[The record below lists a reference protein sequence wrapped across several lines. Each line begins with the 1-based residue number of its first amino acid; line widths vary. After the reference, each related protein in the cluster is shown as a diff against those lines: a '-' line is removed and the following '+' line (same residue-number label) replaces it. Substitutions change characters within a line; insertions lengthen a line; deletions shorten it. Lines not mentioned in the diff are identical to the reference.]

1 MLTVGQMIALA
12 KSDKV
17 LGIDDREVILETAQR
32 ALELAMYKAN
42 YDVMLGTID
51 VASDACGVVTLPSCI
66 GTVLQVNVGGLPTIL
81 RDSWYQFHVNGFGN
95 QCGPCCLFSTM
106 NLPTPVW
113 QQPSE
118 WSLVTALCEDATDG
132 DGSKVMIVQGETMDA
147 SGNIKPATTIPVSG
161 PSSVGIRIPL
171 LNGVANTDSA
181 ANPTYF
187 RKFTSV
193 YKPVTRGFVKLIA
206 FPLRQMA
213 LATVLGYYG
222 PNETT
227 PQYQQLK
234 VKASCTWVRIRYRRA
249 TLKLVDD
256 HEIVPISSTQAM
268 VNLLK
273 AVRFSDDNNLALSE
287 QYLSVAVRLLNEIQ
301 AIDQGNK
308 FSPLQV
314 DGSWFAGTIDYR

>member
-17 LGIDDREVILETAQR
+17 LGIDDRGVILETAQR
-32 ALELAMYKAN
+32 ALELARFKAN
-42 YDVMLGTID
+42 YNVDLGVID

-66 GTVLQVNVGGLPTIL
+66 GTVLQVNVGGYPTIL
-81 RDSWYQFHVNGFGN
+81 RDQWYQFHANGLGN

-106 NLPTPVW
+106 TLPTPVW

-118 WSLVTALCEDATDG
+118 WSLVTALCEDPTDG

-213 LATVLGYYG
+213 LATVLGYYA
-222 PNETT
+222 PTETT

-234 VKASCTWVRIRYRRA
+234 VKASCAWVRIIYRRA
-249 TLKLVDD
+249 SQTLVDD

-301 AIDQGNK
+301 SSESGNK
-308 FSPLQV
+308 WSPIQFEP
-314 DGSWFAGTIDYR
+314 GWAIGTIDVR